1 MVRLDAALAVDQR
14 DAFLQE
20 VADALR
26 GCAEIGPGTVHRA
39 IAEAQRRHWD
49 PPDSWVWRDGQI
61 SLKSRSPGAQLAQPI
76 PAAALPVVV
85 LP

>member
-14 DAFLQE
+14 DGFLQE

-49 PPDSWVWRDGQI
+49 PPDLGRGGMG
-61 SLKSRSPGAQLAQPI
+61 KYR
-76 PAAALPVVV
+76 
-85 LP
+85 